1 MSTSDAA
8 SIAPESVLSPAP
20 PRARRFGAELFQ
32 MLELVQRRATI
43 VSIGSTMCLWIFPAH
58 LALGSR

>member
-1 MSTSDAA
+1 MSPSGAA
-8 SIAPESVLSPAP
+8 SIATESIFGAGAAALAG
-20 PRARRFGAELFQ
+20 FGAELFQ
-32 MLELVQRRATI
+32 MLGLVQRRATI